1 MKIGLCQ
8 MKVEENKSKNL
19 LKAKEMINK
28 ASNLGADII
37 VLPEMFNCPYDNS
50 YFEEYSEVEWESET
64 LKFISNISKEIK
76 KYIIAGSIP
85 ENDNGN
91 IYNTSYVF
99 NREGRIIAKHRKIHL
114 FDIDVKNGVTFKESD
129 VLSRGD
135 SYTVFD
141 TEYCRI
147 GLQICYDIR
156 FPELSRLMVEDG
168 ADIIITPASFNMTT
182 GPAHWKGLFKVRALD
197 NQVYTIGCSGAL
209 NDKANYN
216 SYGHSIVVDP
226 WGDIINNLEFEEDIM
241 IEEIDLNRISEIR
254 EQLPLLKHRRLDLYD
269 VVNKRD

>member
-1 MKIGLCQ
+1 MKVGLCQ
-8 MKVEENKSKNL
+8 MKIKKDKRKNL
-19 LKAKEMINK
+19 LRAEKMINE
-28 ASNLGADII
+28 ASKLGADII

-50 YFEEYSEVEWESET
+50 YFEEYSEIEGESET
-64 LKFISNISKEIK
+64 LKLISNIAKSIK

-85 ENDNGN
+85 ENDNGH
-91 IYNTSYVF
+91 IYNTSYAF
-99 NREGRIIAKHRKIHL
+99 NKKGDIIDKHRKIHL
-114 FDIDVKNGVTFKESD
+114 FDIDVENGVTFKESD

-141 TEYCRI
+141 TEYCKI

-156 FPELSRLMVEDG
+156 FPELSRLMVKDG

-182 GPAHWKGLFKVRALD
+182 GPAHWKDLFKVRALD

-209 NDKANYN
+209 NEEASYN
-216 SYGHSIVVDP
+216 SYGHSIIVSP
-226 WGDIINNLEFEEDIM
+226 WGDIINNLEFEEDIL
-241 IEEIDLNRISEIR
+241 IEEIDLNRINDIR

-269 VVNKRD
+269 VINKKD